1 MTRRSR
7 QISDTVFLAD
17 GNERVALTAADR
29 RQPHVGIWW
38 HNDVSIVAV
47 LQPLDGLPSELN
59 VVDSELGHVLE
70 WPLVA
75 KPLKQPVT
83 ADYFLVPRGRVLF
96 DRHRERGLIYH
107 GNRTDQARLRRIAKV
122 FGLSDWDARLD
133 DHYLMDDAVDELFG
147 DE

>member
-1 MTRRSR
+1 MPRPSR
-7 QISDTVFLAD
+7 PITDTVFLAD

-59 VVDSELGHVLE
+59 LVDSELGHVLE

-75 KPLKQPVT
+75 KSLKQPVT
-83 ADYFLVPRGRVLF
+83 ADYFIVPRGRVLF

-107 GNRTDQARLRRIAKV
+107 GNQTNQAQLQRIAKL
-122 FGLSDWDARLD
+122 FGLTDWDARLD
-133 DHYLMDDAVDELFG
+133 DHYLMGGAADELFG